1 MLDPHLKK
9 IPRAELGEDLAPLW
23 DAAMRDRDEATLIEV
38 AGNAPEVMD
47 WYYNSFY
54 ARMFHGGRVEVRI
67 KQLARMKLSTMH
79 GCAFCNRGNSKAAL
93 ADGVSQ
99 EQLDAL
105 FDPASAL
112 FDDRERAVLA
122 GDNTNRPTA
131 LYLAATVQL
140 KTGARIVTS
149 GQGGVFPPGLPVG
162 IVASTGAGG
171 VRVET
176 FVRTDRLDYVRILD
190 FGLVNILDGG
200 QAGAAALSR

>member
-1 MLDPHLKK
+1 MG
-9 IPRAELGEDLAPLW
+9 R
-23 DAAMRDRDEATLIEV
+23 MRIIGPGM
-38 AGNAPEVMD
+38 AG
-47 WYYNSFY
+47 
-54 ARMFHGGRVEVRI
+54 
-67 KQLARMKLSTMH
+67 T
-79 GCAFCNRGNSKAAL
+79 AL
-93 ADGVSQ
+93 AGAMAASGGTGDGLIGRSVETGERAARILLINDLNSRI
-99 EQLDAL
+99 
-105 FDPASAL
+105 PGVIGPN
-112 FDDRERAVLA
+112 RYRAVLA